1 VKIHQPSR
9 QGSFFKK
16 PMSIAVSTAFGLGAA
31 AALTVPNI
39 AQAQLEEVVVT
50 ATKRSE
56 SAQDIPITIQALG
69 EDTLEDLGIGNFK
82 DYIKNLAG
90 VTSGGRGPGR
100 NEIFIRGVSAG
111 KGGLK
116 IAGAVGLEPTV
127 ALYLDEAPI
136 SMGGRNIDP
145 YMTDMNRVEVL
156 PGPQGTLYGASSQA
170 GTVRLITNKP
180 EFNEFSAGFDASIA
194 NTTSADRSNALEAYA
209 NIPLIEDTLA
219 ARLAVYNVKEGG
231 YINNIRS
238 TWQIPLSN
246 PAFAFAQE
254 NYGYPENE
262 TRAVSRNDHLVE
274 DNFNDA
280 TYEGFRLGVRMA
292 PSDDWDVVVQ
302 HTSQTISTEGVW
314 DYDPTL
320 GELNSVSFQPDY
332 ADDEFEL
339 TTWTA
344 EGRMANLDI
353 VYTGSFL
360 DRTVE
365 GISDYSGYANNGP
378 YIPYYICTP
387 GSYVDCGEAAFFLDQ
402 YYSTERTTQEFRVS
416 TDADKRIRALVG
428 VFYDDTENVERGDWH
443 YPSSAANGFAPNAPM
458 SGATSSD
465 PNTRPPGVAFFND
478 FTRTKKETSLFGELY
493 YDISDEITVTLGARS
508 YDIDI
513 GLKGSSNFGQLGVD
527 GDSGRNIDEIL
538 AGSSPANLSDTIY
551 KLNIQWDVSDTTM
564 VYGTW
569 SEGYRPAGFNRNGGA
584 SKPGSDRAVPDFYQS
599 DEVTNLE
606 FGWKMSLLDETLR
619 FNGAM
624 YQIKWE
630 AMQIGVLDFEI
641 SNLTFIDNVSDAEI
655 TGVEIDSVWLASE
668 NLTLFANISFNDSE
682 LTRVPENIVGLSPE
696 GSSLALAPELQYV
709 LRARYDWEV
718 DNGANMFAQV
728 VHQYTDD
735 QVSAIVTGADFQ
747 MDSYST
753 WDASLGYARED
764 WTITLFGENLSNEL
778 ADLFISNE
786 DDIVKTTPNRPRTI
800 GVRLSYRF

>member
-1 VKIHQPSR
+1 MKTHQSSR

-39 AQAQLEEVVVT
+39 AHAQLEEVVVT

-180 EFNEFSAGFDASIA
+180 EFNEFSAGFDASVA
-194 NTTSADRSNALEAYA
+194 NTTSADRSNGLEAYA
-209 NIPLIEDTLA
+209 NIPLVDDTLA
-219 ARLAVYNVKEGG
+219 ARVAIYNVKEGG
-231 YINNIRS
+231 YINNIQATRQLPM
-238 TWQIPLSN
+238 TN
-246 PAFAFAQE
+246 PTIAGA
-254 NYGYPENE
+254 GYMPE
-262 TRAVSRNDHLVE
+262 TREVSRNDHLVE

-280 TYEGFRLGVRMA
+280 TYEGFRLGMRWA
-292 PSDDWDVVVQ
+292 PSDDWDVVAQ
-302 HTSQTISTEGVW
+302 HTSQTIDTQGVW

-320 GELNSVSFQPDY
+320 GDLNSVSFQPDF
-332 ADDEFEL
+332 AEDEFEL

-344 EGRMANLDI
+344 SGRVSNLELL
-353 VYTGSFL
+353 YTGSYL
-360 DRTVE
+360 DRKVE

-378 YIPYYICTP
+378 YIPYYICNYPAYTA
-387 GSYVDCGEAAFFLDQ
+387 CGESAFFLDQ
-402 YYSTERTTQEFRVS
+402 YYNTSRTTHEFRVS
-416 TDADKRIRALVG
+416 TDADRRLRALVG
-428 VFYDDTENVERGDWH
+428 VFSDDTENVERGDWN
-443 YPSSAANGFAPNAPM
+443 YPSSIDVGFAPNAPIP
-458 SGATSSD
+458 GATSSN
-465 PNTRPPGVAFFND
+465 PNTRAPGVVFFND
-478 FTRTKKETSLFGELY
+478 FTRTKKELSFFGEIY
-493 YDISDEITVTLGARS
+493 YDLTDDITATFGARR
-508 YDIDI
+508 YDIEM
-513 GLKGSSNFGQLGVD
+513 GLKGSSNFANRDWGS
-527 GDSGRNIDEIL
+527 GDLDWGRNVDEIL
-538 AGSSPANLSDTIY
+538 AESSPAELSDTIF
-551 KLNIQWDVSDTTM
+551 KFNVQWNISDTTM
-564 VYGTW
+564 IYGTW
-569 SEGYRPAGFNRNGGA
+569 SEGYRPGGFNRNGGA
-584 SKPGSDRAVPDFYQS
+584 SKAGSTRAVPDFYES

-606 FGWKMSLLDETLR
+606 FGWKTSLLDDTLR

-624 YQIKWE
+624 YQIEWE

-655 TGVEIDSVWLASE
+655 SGVEIDSVWLASE

-718 DNGANMFAQV
+718 NNGANMFAQV

-764 WTITLFGENLSNEL
+764 WTVTLFGENLSNEL

-786 DDIVKTTPNRPRTI
+786 DDIVKTTPNRPRTV